1 MSVSI
6 RDFVVS
12 KAKNMKV
19 MLEPFIKT
27 PEHKELLLKYNENDI
42 ESITHTYLAPL
53 YATGTLDVAKNTLIE
68 SLNITDESVKDKIGR
83 YLLCFC
89 ESMLVKS

>member
-1 MSVSI
+1 MSVSV

-27 PEHKELLLKYNENDI
+27 DEHKELLSKFNETDI

-53 YATGTLDVAKNTLIE
+53 YATGTLDVAKNNLVE
-68 SLNITDESVKDKIGR
+68 ALNITDESIKDKISR

-89 ESMLVKS
+89 ESMLVK

>member
-1 MSVSI
+1 MSVSVH
-6 RDFVVS
+6 DFVVS

-27 PEHKELLLKYNENDI
+27 PEHKELLSKYNETDI

-68 SLNITDESVKDKIGR
+68 ALNITDDSIKDKIGR

-89 ESMLVKS
+89 ESMLVK

>member
-12 KAKNMKV
+12 KAKNMKA
-19 MLEPFIKT
+19 MLEPFVKT
-27 PEHKELLLKYNENDI
+27 QEHKDLLLKYNETDI
-42 ESITHTYLAPL
+42 ERITHTYLAPL
-53 YATGTLDVAKNTLIE
+53 YATGTLEVAKKGLIE
-68 SLNITDESVKDKIGR
+68 ALNITDESVKDKIGR

-89 ESMLVKS
+89 ESMLVK